1 MRPTTCGSCLVI
13 AATHVNVTLGTLAAV
28 KPSAKILGR
37 AGHRHL
43 TATEPITGGLGRMRQ
58 GILWQTI
65 TEHAAATGLV
75 GDADL
80 STEASRSAAIVM
92 SLSPG
97 AR

>member
-1 MRPTTCGSCLVI
+1 V
-13 AATHVNVTLGTLAAV
+13 AV

-43 TATEPITGGLGRMRQ
+43 TATEPITGGLDRMRQ
-58 GILWQTI
+58 SILWQTI

-80 STEASRSAAIVM
+80 RTEALAVGCDRDESLAWSALMDPI
-92 SLSPG
+92 ST
-97 AR
+97 ARYGQPSS